1 MPGSVSRSCTQ
12 PLFEL
17 KSSLSYHCPFQGRCC
32 LRGSLCRPQ
41 SWGSALPD
49 LTLLAPF
56 AGWTPGLLSSS
67 YLPTT
72 RVATPQ
78 QLFFSGEVKGE
89 SAMRSERDVGS
100 KVKYEVTV
108 SILLC
113 GPTEEALGSSQ
124 CFGLFPIWLRGGHR
138 GSRPLHQ
145 ADVRESSRQAISP
158 ADLRGVGNSEERLC
172 CGFHWEWVLGRIY
185 NFH

>member
-12 PLFEL
+12 PLFGL
-17 KSSLSYHCPFQGRCC
+17 KSSLSCRCPFQGRCC
-32 LRGSLCRPQ
+32 LCGSLCRPQ
-41 SWGSALPD
+41 SLGSALPD

-56 AGWTPGLLSSS
+56 AAPLSFSS
-67 YLPTT
+67 HLPTT

-108 SILLC
+108 SILSC
-113 GPTEEALGSSQ
+113 GPREEALEISQ
-124 CFGLFPIWLRGGHR
+124 CFGLFPIWQHGGP
-138 GSRPLHQ
+138 GVPGLC
-145 ADVRESSRQAISP
+145 VRQTW
-158 ADLRGVGNSEERLC
+158 L
-172 CGFHWEWVLGRIY
+172 
-185 NFH
+185 